1 MSFNSNLDK
10 STYLSLPSSGSM
22 PIFGDIVDGFN
33 EPTKP
38 MNKSQIISIV
48 IPSVVVF
55 SALCIVLWDVRTR

>member
-1 MSFNSNLDK
+1 MPFYANLDK
-10 STYLSLPSSGSM
+10 STYLTLPATGSM

-48 IPSVVVF
+48 IPTVVVF